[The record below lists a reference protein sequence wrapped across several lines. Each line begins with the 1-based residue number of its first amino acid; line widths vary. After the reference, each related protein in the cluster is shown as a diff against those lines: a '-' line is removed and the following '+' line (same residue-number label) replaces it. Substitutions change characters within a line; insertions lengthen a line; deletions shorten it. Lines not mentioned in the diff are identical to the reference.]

1 MQFARELALLTVVT
15 DATPQGVGPTWWGN
29 KEVHSLHDLLTTVK
43 IARYSHQKLMLLVH
57 GWQHVY

>member
-29 KEVHSLHDLLTTVK
+29 KEVHSLHDLHH
-43 IARYSHQKLMLLVH
+43 RQN
-57 GWQHVY
+57 